1 MKEIWKP
8 VVGYENYYAVS
19 SSGFVKNIKTNKILS
34 NKRINKGRGSKFG
47 YIRVSLKGK
56 NFYLHKLIAY
66 AFILN
71 PLNKKYVDHLDG
83 DSLNNNVDN
92 LMWVT
97 AKENNN
103 NPITCKRR
111 NEFNEKKHQETI
123 IRRARKREEY
133 LNRPKVY
140 KPAKAK
146 YYYQGDTLSHY
157 CKLHN
162 LNIYTIRDRIN
173 KLGMSIEEAVSKPIL
188 NQKEKVLKR
197 FGKFEWRCE

>member
-1 MKEIWKP
+1 MNLMKKKKKQQE
-8 VVGYENYYAVS
+8 
-19 SSGFVKNIKTNKILS
+19 TNK
-34 NKRINKGRGSKFG
+34 
-47 YIRVSLKGK
+47 
-56 NFYLHKLIAY
+56 
-66 AFILN
+66 
-71 PLNKKYVDHLDG
+71 
-83 DSLNNNVDN
+83 
-92 LMWVT
+92 
-97 AKENNN
+97 
-103 NPITCKRR
+103 
-111 NEFNEKKHQETI
+111 
-123 IRRARKREEY
+123 RRARKREEY